1 MGSEDSLDEVLEM
14 SSFENTN
21 GAKKVKKRLRNLFP
35 GFWKHSVRLAWE
47 VRVIFPFLEP
57 ALFKQ
62 LRKISSSF
70 RKFKSNSDPKTKKKF
85 LFFQTRSNPPH
96 LSWAGT
102 LALSLKAQG
111 HDTLFLGCS
120 RELQSSCNNA
130 NHPDGL
136 ASSTCRVC
144 YIYTRRFFSLSGINH
159 QWISNFRR
167 SYDLRKA
174 EALVNSLKPAEYAGF
189 RYRELPL
196 GELVRHSVAHYLRTG
211 SVYNDPLSQEIY
223 RHFLINSVMIADA
236 SFALLEEYSPDVVLM
251 LCGLFMPE
259 RVMMEIARS
268 KGIRVVTYE
277 IAMLAQ
283 DALMMQHNRPIDY
296 DDKVNWLKYKNIPLT
311 SEEEKKLD
319 DYLFERSQGRL
330 SVVNYWPEKEDDEKK
345 IRTQLRLD
353 PGKKIAVLFPNITWD
368 SALFEKDIAFN
379 GMFDWLDTTIEYFS
393 AHPDYQLVIRAHPA
407 EVILPGSLRESVIS
421 YILCKYPKLPPNI
434 ILVPPESKIS
444 SYTLMDISCCALSYA
459 STTAIELGV
468 RGVPTLV
475 AGEVH
480 FRNKGFTIDIEDRKT
495 YFSLLSNVISG
506 NSHISK
512 EEIILMAK
520 RYAYFTFFRVSMP
533 FNKIHCGAG
542 DQPVFTYEDVSELLS
557 GKDKSLD
564 IICNAIVT
572 GSPFIFE

>member
-1 MGSEDSLDEVLEM
+1 M
-14 SSFENTN
+14 SSFENKE
-21 GAKKVKKRLRNLFP
+21 GFKKIKKQLRNLFP
-35 GFWKHSVRLAWE
+35 GIWTYSVRLAWE
-47 VRVIFPFLEP
+47 ARVILPFLEP
-57 ALFKQ
+57 TIFKQ
-62 LRKISSSF
+62 LRAISASF
-70 RKFKSNSDPKTKKKF
+70 KEHKYKAGFGGKKRF

-102 LALSLKAQG
+102 MALALKAQG
-111 HDTLFLGCS
+111 HDALFLGCS
-120 RELQSSCNNA
+120 RELRGSCNNA

-136 ASSTCRVC
+136 ANSTCRVC
-144 YIYTRRFFSLSGINH
+144 YIYTRRFFGLSNISH
-159 QWISNFRR
+159 RWIGDYRR
-167 SYDLRKA
+167 SYDRKKA
-174 EALVNSLKPAEYAGF
+174 EALVNSVGPAGYGDF

-196 GELVRHSVAHYLRTG
+196 GKLVRHSVAHYLRTG
-211 SVYNDPLSQEIY
+211 SVYNDPLSQEVY
-223 RHFLINSVMIADA
+223 RNYLINSIIIADTCL
-236 SFALLEEYSPDVVLM
+236 ALVEEYKPDTVLM

-259 RVMMEIARS
+259 RVMMEVARQ

-283 DALMMQHNRPIDY
+283 DALMMQHDRPIDY
-296 DDKVNWLKYKNIPLT
+296 DDKVNWEKYKTIPLT
-311 SEEEKKLD
+311 VDEENKLD
-319 DYLFERSQGRL
+319 NYLFERSQGRL
-330 SVVNYWPEKEDDEKK
+330 SVVNYWPEKEDNEEKIRVQLNLDSRKK
-345 IRTQLRLD
+345 IT
-353 PGKKIAVLFPNITWD
+353 VLFPNITWD

-379 GMFDWLDTTIEYFS
+379 GMFDWLDMTIEYFS
-393 AHPDYQLVIRAHPA
+393 AHPEYQLVIRAHPA

-421 YILCKYPKLPPNI
+421 YIRGKHPKLASNI

-480 FRNKGFTIDIEDRKT
+480 FRGKGFTIDIVDKNSYLT
-495 YFSLLSNVISG
+495 SLNDVINGS
-506 NSHISK
+506 SPISK
-512 EEIILMAK
+512 KEIIMMAK
-520 RYAYFTFFRVSMP
+520 RYAYFSFFRISMP

-542 DQPVFTYEDVSELLS
+542 DQPVFTYEDATELLP

-564 IICNAIVT
+564 IICKGIIT